1 MSPIISRING
11 TGGMTASMGLSS
23 SKLIFPSPQIF
34 TSTGIAGGVSIAVPN
49 LATSMKFKV
58 WGSGGDGVGE
68 GCGGPYSGG
77 SGGYVEGVYP
87 VSKGQT
93 VTVYVGATG
102 AAGGGAL
109 IGYGAGAGGE
119 GSLILYNGS
128 FVAVA
133 GGGGGAGQAGNGGSG
148 GGNGSGGS
156 GTSYTNSS
164 YNGQGGTQSG
174 GGNGGSGLN
183 GANAGGN
190 GSGTSGGVYGGG
202 SAGGTGLNQ
211 GNRGGGGGGG
221 YYGGGGGGGG
231 DIPDN
236 NCQSGGGGGGSG
248 FIEPTSTNKVS
259 YSGNT
264 GTNGGAAA
272 VNTSDPYYIAGKSG
286 ASQNGL
292 VVIIWQ

>member
-11 TGGMTASMGLSS
+11 TGGMIASMGFSS

-34 TSTGIAGGVSIAVPN
+34 ISTGIVGGVSIVVPN

-109 IGYGAGAGGE
+109 VGSGAGAGGE

-133 GGGGGAGQAGNGGSG
+133 GGGGGSGQAGNGGSG

-156 GTSYTNSS
+156 GTRLLIQHTMDRVEHN
-164 YNGQGGTQSG
+164 
-174 GGNGGSGLN
+174 
-183 GANAGGN
+183 
-190 GSGTSGGVYGGG
+190 
-202 SAGGTGLNQ
+202 
-211 GNRGGGGGGG
+211 
-221 YYGGGGGGGG
+221 
-231 DIPDN
+231 
-236 NCQSGGGGGGSG
+236 
-248 FIEPTSTNKVS
+248 
-259 YSGNT
+259 
-264 GTNGGAAA
+264 
-272 VNTSDPYYIAGKSG
+272 
-286 ASQNGL
+286 L
-292 VVIIWQ
+292 VVVMVDLDLMEHPLVAMEVEQPGVLLVEDLLVERD